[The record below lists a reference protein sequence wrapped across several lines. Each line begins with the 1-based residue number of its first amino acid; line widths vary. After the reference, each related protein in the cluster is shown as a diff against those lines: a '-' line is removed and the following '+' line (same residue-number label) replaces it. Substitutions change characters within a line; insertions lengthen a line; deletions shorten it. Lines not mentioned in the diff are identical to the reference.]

1 MFKIQVYMEKKKTK
15 QELTWQDI
23 KSIVNI
29 ADDLLP
35 GHDTE
40 QLLSEFQTEESYYQ
54 EVLKRFNEVNEYA
67 KLAELTAEVDT
78 CPKNILPPSKECE
91 REIKWEEQEQ

>member
-23 KSIVNI
+23 KRIVKI

-40 QLLSEFQTEESYYQ
+40 QLLSEFQTEEAYYK
-54 EVLKRFNEVNEYA
+54 EVLRRYM
-67 KLAELTAEVDT
+67 
-78 CPKNILPPSKECE
+78 
-91 REIKWEEQEQ
+91 EEKK

>member
-1 MFKIQVYMEKKKTK
+1 MFKIQVYMEKEKTK

-23 KSIVNI
+23 KRIVTI

-54 EVLKRFNEVNEYA
+54 EVLKRF
-67 KLAELTAEVDT
+67 
-78 CPKNILPPSKECE
+78 KEE
-91 REIKWEEQEQ
+91 